1 MVWVY
6 AEGEKKGLLKWE
18 IRVITKE
25 EEEVRQPVVK
35 EQPLVREDLVGLI
48 KLYQASLEISNP
60 IFNAKKHQN
69 LSLRIKLAEQEQLF
83 KV

>member
-69 LSLRIKLAEQEQLF
+69 ISLRIKLAEQEQLF